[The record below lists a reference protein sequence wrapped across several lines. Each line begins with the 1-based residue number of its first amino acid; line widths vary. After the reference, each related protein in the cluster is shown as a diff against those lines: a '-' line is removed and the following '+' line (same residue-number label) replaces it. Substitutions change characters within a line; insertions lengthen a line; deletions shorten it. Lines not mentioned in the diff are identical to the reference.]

1 MIFICENLKS
11 TSNKVTLH
19 NTKNFSGHNAPGK
32 PNQALQSE
40 KRNGERLDKVILNLG
55 MLFRSNHLQKKLT
68 YTCCGRIH
76 ESDLRTEAEIVDG
89 TSVDLQ
95 Q

>member
-1 MIFICENLKS
+1 MANVHFP
-11 TSNKVTLH
+11 
-19 NTKNFSGHNAPGK
+19 GHNAPGK

-40 KRNGERLDKVILNLG
+40 KRNGERLYKVILNLG
-55 MLFRSNHLQKKLT
+55 MLFRSNHFTKKLT
-68 YTCCGRIH
+68 YMLWENTS
-76 ESDLRTEAEIVDG
+76 ELKWTEDPNAEIVDG

>member
-1 MIFICENLKS
+1 M
-11 TSNKVTLH
+11 
-19 NTKNFSGHNAPGK
+19 PGK

-40 KRNGERLDKVILNLG
+40 KRNGKRLDKVILNLG
-55 MLFRSNHLQKKLT
+55 MLFRSNHLQKKRAYLHVVREYMKVT
-68 YTCCGRIH
+68 SELKWI
-76 ESDLRTEAEIVDG
+76 EDPSAEIVDG